1 MRRAVKRGIG
11 LAVLIVGV
19 VVLAGVGWIV
29 LGPGPLAFAGGNTVI
44 LADYKEADPT
54 GVPAGLVQASLIAR
68 GQYLA
73 EAADCAACHTVRSG
87 AAYAGGLPFKLP
99 FGTLYAPNITPD
111 AETGIGKWSDTDFLR
126 AVHQG
131 IAADGTRL
139 YPAFPYAAY
148 TYMTDADALAIKAY
162 LFSLP
167 PIHAP
172 TPPNTFAFPF
182 NQRWLMAFW
191 SFFFNPDDRYRPNT
205 AQSPQWNR
213 GAYLAE
219 AMGHCGDCHTPRN
232 PMQALDN
239 RQKFKGA
246 VAAGWKAYNITSDQ
260 ETGVGGWSDQTLAT
274 FIHTGHV
281 DGYGTASGPMGEAV
295 DNSLSHLVPE
305 DIDALVAYLR
315 TVPAI
320 ADPELPAPRQSL
332 ASAAAREGP
341 AEADAHGAALF
352 AGACASCHGW
362 TGKSPVLDIATFTG
376 ARAINDPSARNVAQA
391 IVWGVTRETAS
402 GPVRMPGFGKAYS
415 NMEIA
420 EIANYVTRRF
430 GAEPSAITADQV
442 QQLRGEASQ

>member
-1 MRRAVKRGIG
+1 MNRSVKRSVGIAI
-11 LAVLIVGV
+11 LAIAVAV
-19 VVLAGVGWIV
+19 VAGVGWIV
-29 LGPGPLAFAGGNTVI
+29 LGPGPLDFAGGSTVA
-44 LADYKEADPT
+44 LPDDKQPDPT
-54 GVPAGLVQASLIAR
+54 GVPASLAKASLIER

-73 EAADCAACHTVRSG
+73 EAADCAACHTPRGG
-87 AAYAGGLPFKLP
+87 AAYAGGLPFRFP

-111 AETGIGKWSDTDFLR
+111 RQTGIGNWTDADFLR
-126 AVHQG
+126 AVHRG
-131 IAADGTRL
+131 IGADGTRL

-148 TYMTDADALAIKAY
+148 TYMTDADALAIRAY

-167 PIHAP
+167 PVRQA
-172 TPPNTFAFPF
+172 TPANTLAFPF

-191 SFFFNPDDRYRPNT
+191 SMFFNPDERYRPNT

-232 PMQALDN
+232 LMQALDN

-246 VAAGWKAYNITSDQ
+246 VAAGWKAYNITPDKQ
-260 ETGVGGWSDQTLAT
+260 TGVGDWRDQTLAG
-274 FIHTGHV
+274 FIHSGHV
-281 DGYGTASGPMGEAV
+281 DGYGTASGPMGEAI

-305 DIDALVAYLR
+305 DINALVAYLR
-315 TVPAI
+315 TIPTI
-320 ADPELPAPRQSL
+320 ADPELPAPRRSR
-332 ASAAAREGP
+332 AAVAPKEGP

-402 GPVRMPGFGKAYS
+402 GTVRMPAFGSAYS
-415 NMEIA
+415 NVEIA
-420 EIANYVTRRF
+420 EIANYVTQRF

-442 QQLRGEASQ
+442 AQLRDEASQ